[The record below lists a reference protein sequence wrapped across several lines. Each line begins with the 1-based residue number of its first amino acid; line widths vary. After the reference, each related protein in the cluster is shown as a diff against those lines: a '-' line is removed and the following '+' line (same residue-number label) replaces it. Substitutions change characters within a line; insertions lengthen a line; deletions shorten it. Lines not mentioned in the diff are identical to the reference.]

1 MDDASSSSLAVVENL
16 DVARAP
22 QPTLDG
28 VYFIAPSERAVA
40 RGVEDCEKKL
50 YRKAHVFFTSAAPR
64 GVLNAIKASK
74 ACVSM
79 LGNCSEMNLEYFTV
93 DPKGFSVGVE
103 DALRGT
109 FAVGSEQSQAQARM
123 MDMIAQRLATV
134 MVSLGEIPSIR
145 YMAKVGNKKS
155 DVSRGVADRL
165 DRSLTALL
173 RAKGAEAAKSN
184 PTCDVLIVDRSFDVI
199 APVVH
204 EWTYESMV
212 TDLLNVPNGV
222 YQYKITTKKGE
233 ESKEAVLGENDPLW
247 VELRHAHVAE
257 VLTVLADKA
266 KTFANVGPDGGVV
279 GGRDLTTGQLK
290 KAVEALPRVLEQ
302 QAKLSVH
309 TSIAGEIN
317 AVLQKSAL
325 SEVGRLE
332 QDVVFGDATSK
343 DLIALFND
351 LDSRGVRLPMV
362 EKLRLLLCYVSSHPQ
377 KIDES
382 EKKRWMTNTGLTLA
396 DVNILQNLELL
407 GVKVLKDGASNPF
420 SSSMFGSSTKSIRPK
435 VLERKGA
442 GSEWDLFRFL
452 PTMTGLVT
460 ELDAGTLDATEYP
473 SVGISPG
480 AANAPP
486 TMMSPTKSRSVRT
499 RTEASWAT
507 HSSAGSLG
515 GDGDSERSASGTNH
529 RRSDSMTSNRA
540 ASQRSSRRLIVF
552 VVGGMTRGELRE
564 AHVLSQKLHR
574 EVIIGSTSLETPAS
588 FVEKLAGLAS
598 VASIPEKYADIA
610 DLSGL

>member
-28 VYFIAPSERAVA
+28 VYFIAPSERSVA
-40 RGVEDCEKKL
+40 RVVEDCEKKL

-247 VELRHAHVAE
+247 VELRHAHIAE

-266 KTFANVGPDGGVV
+266 KTFANVGPGGGVV

-452 PTMTGLVT
+452 PTMAGLVT

-499 RTEASWAT
+499 RNTGCRT
-507 HSSAGSLG
+507 HRMS
-515 GDGDSERSASGTNH
+515 
-529 RRSDSMTSNRA
+529 
-540 ASQRSSRRLIVF
+540 RSSSGCTPLTNQR
-552 VVGGMTRGELRE
+552 
-564 AHVLSQKLHR
+564 AK
-574 EVIIGSTSLETPAS
+574 STAS
-588 FVEKLAGLAS
+588 STARH
-598 VASIPEKYADIA
+598 
-610 DLSGL
+610 